1 MTPESYDTFES
12 VKTRL
17 DEIVEAVGSDD
28 MPLDDALALYE
39 EAVTLGLRASD
50 LLEENIAM
58 HNADD
63 AAMTPDRESLVEVDQ
78 VSEHDV
84 AIDATAGGNADADIS
99 A

>member
-1 MTPESYDTFES
+1 MTPESYDSFES

-63 AAMTPDRESLVEVDQ
+63 AAMTPDRESSAEVDQ
-78 VSEHDV
+78 VSDDDV
-84 AIDATAGGNADADIS
+84 AVDATAGGNADADVS